1 MSDPTHPANAAPDI
15 SFSVV
20 IPLFNKAPHIR
31 RAIDSVIAQTYPA
44 HEVIVVDDASTDSG
58 VELIASYNA
67 YGIRLLRRD
76 KPGPGGYAAR
86 NLGIHAAQSDW
97 IAFLD
102 ADDEWDPTHLANL
115 RSSIL
120 SADEPND
127 VVGVFAGYVNVHED
141 GRRDV
146 DSFTAR
152 ETERISATLSFE
164 ELLKFWI
171 KHRACPVWTSAS
183 AFRRRTLIEAGLF
196 PEGRARIGGDKD
208 TWLRVSSL
216 GPLRVATGVTAI
228 YHRDAVNMV
237 TRTSDTNVR
246 HCMCDTVEVL
256 AKQAPEQTKKLLHR
270 MLNIE
275 MFNYGIHATKR
286 GTASVETYRSF
297 KKSLDPWRFVL
308 LMAASTRP
316 GAATIRAIRHA
327 RNRYL
332 RKLIGP
338 TTVRGA

>member
-1 MSDPTHPANAAPDI
+1 MSNPKHPGDAAPDI

-31 RAIDSVIAQTYPA
+31 RAIDSVIAQTHPA
-44 HEVIVVDDASTDSG
+44 HEVIVIDDGSTDGG
-58 VELIASYNA
+58 VELLTPCVH
-67 YGIRLLRRD
+67 GIRLLRRD

-102 ADDEWDPTHLANL
+102 ADDEWHPTHLANL
-115 RSSIL
+115 RSGIL
-120 SADEPND
+120 SAEDPED
-127 VVGVFAGYVNVHED
+127 VVGVFAGYVNVHKD
-141 GRRDV
+141 GRREL

-152 ETERISATLSFE
+152 EPERVSSTLNFD

-183 AFRRRTLIEAGLF
+183 AFRQRSLIEAGLF

-208 TWLRVSSL
+208 TWLRISSR

-228 YHRDAVNMV
+228 YHRDAVNTV
-237 TRTSDTNVR
+237 TGTSDTNVR

-256 AKQAPEQTKKLLHR
+256 AKRAPEHTKRLLYR

-275 MFNYGIHATKR
+275 MFNYGMHATRR
-286 GTASVETYRSF
+286 GTVSVETYRNF
-297 KKSLDPWRFVL
+297 KKSINPWLFAL
-308 LMAASTRP
+308 LLAASTRL
-316 GAATIRAIRHA
+316 GAATVRSMRHA
-327 RNRYL
+327 RKWYL
-332 RKLIGP
+332 RMSVG
-338 TTVRGA
+338 